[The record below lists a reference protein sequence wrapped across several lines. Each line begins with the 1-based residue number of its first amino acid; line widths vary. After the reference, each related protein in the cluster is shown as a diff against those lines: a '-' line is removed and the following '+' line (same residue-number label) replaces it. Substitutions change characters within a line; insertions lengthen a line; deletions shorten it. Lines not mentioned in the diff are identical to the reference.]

1 MSDTLQR
8 GTINN
13 IIFRESNSLR
23 AAKMRAARQWNFCRN
38 AIFSL
43 MSVPVHGY
51 GTMGVDK
58 YWRLYYDPEFVEE
71 TPEPVLATVI
81 LHELLHLLNK
91 HHRRYEEL
99 PRKDK
104 NSLIAWNIATDYTIN
119 DMLNDELIHVANDE
133 SIPDYMHQQKDR
145 CVITSDFIQY
155 WTGPYNIFDSASAE
169 SHYHKIL
176 EESEEEDAE
185 SSHNKQTYSREV
197 RESGEGDQRE
207 DRRVEGS
214 NEQPDG
220 LEGSDRN
227 DQDRDRQAQR
237 GARDTNIPSNSDQ
250 LGNDGSNPDVR
261 PTDARD
267 VPDGDESKLTTTTTG
282 ELQWAG
288 TPSER
293 PGTGGIQPDLSRYLP
308 NPDQDPNATGYS
320 EEDADQIIY
329 ETSIEINKSGS
340 APSQLKRTMS
350 GISRVSCDPWEII
363 LRMSKGITSRA
374 RSRGRRSYSKI
385 NKRYFPRMV
394 LPTRRSKEPRIMICL
409 DTSGSMRTTDFNKA
423 RGLIKS
429 LLSHMQRQNSIDIYL
444 GDTNLSNQVTVTKKL
459 EDIQTMGGGGT
470 DVGVLMTESL
480 AHAKQKPDVII
491 AITDGYT
498 PWPTQK
504 EINCPVLVALTRGDR
519 CEQVPGW
526 IKKINI

>member
-8 GTINN
+8 GTIKN

-23 AAKMRAARQWNFCRN
+23 AAKMRAARRWNFCRN
-38 AIFSL
+38 AIFSM

-58 YWRLYYDPEFVEE
+58 YWRLYYDPKFVEE

-99 PRKDK
+99 PRQDK
-104 NSLIAWNIATDYTIN
+104 NSLIAWNVAADYAIN
-119 DMLNDELIHVANDE
+119 DMLMEELIHVQGDQV
-133 SIPDYMHQQKDR
+133 PDYLLKRKDC
-145 CVITSDFIQY
+145 CVIDDSFIQY
-155 WTGPYNIFDSASAE
+155 WTGPYNIFQSASAE
-169 SHYHKIL
+169 SHYYKIL

-185 SSHNKQTYSREV
+185 SSDNKQTHSREI
-197 RESGEGDQRE
+197 RECGEGDERE

-214 NEQPDG
+214 NQQPDG
-220 LEGSDRN
+220 LERSDRN
-227 DQDRDRQAQR
+227 NQDGDRQAQR
-237 GARDTNIPSNSDQ
+237 RTRDTNVPSNSDQ

-261 PTDARD
+261 PTDAGD
-267 VPDGDESKLTTTTTG
+267 VPDGDESKLTTTATG
-282 ELQWAG
+282 ELQWSG

-293 PGTGGIQPDLSRYLP
+293 PGTGGIQQDISQYLP
-308 NPDQDPNATGYS
+308 NPDLDPDAPGYS
-320 EEDADQIIY
+320 DEDADQIIY
-329 ETSIEINKSGS
+329 ETSIEVNKSGS
-340 APSQLKRTMS
+340 APSHLRRTMS
-350 GISRVSCDPWEII
+350 GISRIACDPWEII

-374 RSRGRRSYSKI
+374 RSRGRRSYAKI

-394 LPTRRSKEPRIMICL
+394 LPTRRSKEPRIMVCL
-409 DTSGSMRTTDFNKA
+409 DTSGSMRTTDFDKA

-444 GDTNLSNQVTVTKKL
+444 GDTSLSNQVKITKKL
-459 EDIQTMGGGGT
+459 EDIQAVGGGGT
-470 DVGVLMTESL
+470 DVGVLMIESL

-491 AITDGYT
+491 AITDGLT
-498 PWPTQK
+498 PWPEQK
-504 EINCPVLVALTRGDR
+504 EINCPVLVALTRGDGYST
-519 CEQVPGW
+519 VPGW